1 LGAAGHDPVIATHE
15 PFRDLV
21 ETCGA
26 EFRALHVAIRIRVE
40 DGPAAAVAAV
50 ERLVTGRA

>member
-1 LGAAGHDPVIATHE
+1 MIATHE